1 MTVFT
6 CNDDFESM
14 MTCIYDAWAGKRGHD
29 RVRLMREPV
38 LQYDLFSEYI
48 HVEADDEKTR
58 KVVRSIQNKISYEAY
73 VHVFYATLSHE
84 PDVPDAIYRF
94 LILGF
99 AYGEKVMSMLS
110 YPAVMRMMQLQRN
123 VANEAHYF
131 REFMRFTAIEG
142 GVYAAHFEPKNNVLI
157 SVAGHFRDRMP
168 SEHWLI
174 IDDVRGLAAIHPGNE
189 DFYIR
194 MLTKK
199 ETDALSE
206 TEKYQDEF
214 TKLWFTFFD
223 SIGIRER
230 ENPKCQR
237 NLFPMWLRK
246 HAVEFMRDKQVYEG
260 GVS

>member
-6 CNDDFESM
+6 CKDDFESM
-14 MTCIYDAWAGKRGHD
+14 MTCIYDAWASKRGHD
-29 RVRLMREPV
+29 QVKLMREPI
-38 LQYDLFSEYI
+38 LQQDLFCEYI
-48 HVEADDEKTR
+48 HVEGDAEKTQ
-58 KVVRSIQNKISYEAY
+58 KVVRSIRNKISQEAY
-73 VHVFYATLSHE
+73 LHVFYATLSNA
-84 PDVPDAIYRF
+84 PDALDVIYRF

-99 AYGEKVMSMLS
+99 AYGGKVLSMLS

-123 VANEAHYF
+123 VGNEAHYF
-131 REFMRFTAIEG
+131 REFMRFAAIEG

-157 SVAGHFRDRMP
+157 SVAGHFQDRMP

-174 IDDVRGLAAIHPGNE
+174 VDDTRSLAAIHPRNE

-194 MLTKK
+194 MLTEK
-199 ETDALSE
+199 EMDALSE

-237 NLFPMWLRK
+237 NLFPLWLRK
-246 HAVEFMRDKQVYEG
+246 HAVEFMRDN
-260 GVS
+260 